1 MKLSQDQKRV
11 FEFIKQK
18 DINSL
23 STLIPKIKIK
33 EFFNTDGKTPFMCAM
48 ENYDLNICKLLS
60 DENFPIEAI
69 DGSGSAILAALIN
82 SDIRQLDIAVDCG
95 ANIDAPIQT
104 SANICSLAVA
114 INRQNISFA
123 KKLID
128 IGAKTD
134 IFTKINQDEMS
145 DEFPL
150 LFIAAQANNFEIFD
164 YLLDRTDKFYSKNG
178 ISIYWVLLCASMH
191 DRDIDK
197 FKNQALKVL
206 IEKKIPFDNKFKNG
220 DFDINAMSLMFTQNM
235 ESREKSKREKLIL
248 KLINEGIVEYTFKDM
263 HKNNLLKLS
272 VRMGSVKLTEH
283 FMLRGLSP
291 YDQDDQGY
299 SCFHNAAALKDSHLS
314 FDIINILI
322 GKRSTELLI
331 HAKEVKDL
339 NLNLTNE
346 DGSTAVDLAFTFNNY
361 NTAKVLIE
369 NGEKL
374 PYSAWNKE
382 EEVIPLWVQLICH
395 ICTQEDVNNLIYFID
410 KGLDISKYSSS
421 ESNFDLSIKSV
432 VGSRILLQKEFKNY
446 GSFGW
451 KGYYDENNAYPK
463 IDFGKLYEVV
473 KSKKSKNSKIG
484 EFIINDEEI
493 ENLIG
498 EKYESS

>member
-23 STLIPKIKIK
+23 STLIPKIKRK
-33 EFFNTDGKTPFMCAM
+33 EFLNTDGKTPFMCAM

-60 DENFPIEAI
+60 KENFPIEAI
-69 DGSGSAILAALIN
+69 DGSGSAILAALID

-104 SANICSLAVA
+104 SSNICPLAVA
-114 INRQNISFA
+114 INRQDISFA

-128 IGAKTD
+128 LGAKTD
-134 IFTKINQDEMS
+134 IFTKVDQDEMS

-164 YLLDRTDKFYSKNG
+164 YLLDRTDEFYSKNG

-206 IEKKIPFDNKFKNG
+206 IEKKIPFDNKFKND
-220 DFDINAMSLMFTQNM
+220 DFDINALSLMFTQNM
-235 ESREKSKREKLIL
+235 ESKEKSKREKLIL
-248 KLINEGIVEYTFKDM
+248 KLINEGIVEYAFKDM

-272 VRMGSVKLTEH
+272 ARMGSVKLTEH
-283 FMLRGLSP
+283 FMLQGLSP

-299 SCFHNAAALKDSHLS
+299 SCFHNAAALKDPNLS
-314 FDIINILI
+314 LDIINILI

-369 NGEKL
+369 NGAKL
-374 PYSAWNKE
+374 PYSAWNREK
-382 EEVIPLWVQLICH
+382 EVIPLWVQLICH

-410 KGLDISKYSSS
+410 KGLDISKYSSN
-421 ESNFDLSIKSV
+421 ESNSDLSITSV
-432 VGSRILLQKEFKNY
+432 VGSRILLQNEFKNY
-446 GSFGW
+446 GTFGW

-463 IDFGKLYEVV
+463 IDFEELYEVV
-473 KSKKSKNSKIG
+473 KSKKSKDSKIG
-484 EFIINDEEI
+484 ELIINDEEI

-498 EKYESS
+498 EKYESN